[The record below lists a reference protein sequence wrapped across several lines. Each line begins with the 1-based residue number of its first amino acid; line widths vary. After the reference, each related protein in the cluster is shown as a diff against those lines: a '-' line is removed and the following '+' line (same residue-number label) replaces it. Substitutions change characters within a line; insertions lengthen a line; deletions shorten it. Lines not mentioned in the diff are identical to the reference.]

1 MNKILTKDNFKII
14 LKLIIVIPLFY
25 YLGIKTG
32 SDLIA
37 GDYISMLLLIIVCPI
52 AGFVL
57 YKI

>member
-1 MNKILTKDNFKII
+1 
-14 LKLIIVIPLFY
+14 

-32 SDLIA
+32 SDLID

-52 AGFVL
+52 AGFIL